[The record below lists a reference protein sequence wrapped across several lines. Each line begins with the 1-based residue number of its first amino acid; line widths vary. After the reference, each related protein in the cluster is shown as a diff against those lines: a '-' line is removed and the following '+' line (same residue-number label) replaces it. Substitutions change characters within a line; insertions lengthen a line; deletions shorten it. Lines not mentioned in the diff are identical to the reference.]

1 MLIWFFF
8 LYLSHPVND
17 RHCCPDILYSGQNC
31 RGPANGVVTES
42 RVLSGPP
49 SQRRE
54 RGTNIQAPQTPL
66 YAKHG
71 THAASAAELGLAAS
85 VRAEQLQHVSG

>member
-1 MLIWFFF
+1 MLNWFFF

-17 RHCCPDILYSGQNC
+17 RHCCPDILYSGQNY

-42 RVLSGPP
+42 RVLTGPP

-71 THAASAAELGLAAS
+71 THAASAAELGLAAR

>member
-1 MLIWFFF
+1 MLNWFFF
-8 LYLSHPVND
+8 FNLSHPVND

-71 THAASAAELGLAAS
+71 THAASAAELGLAAR

>member
-1 MLIWFFF
+1 MLICFFF

-42 RVLSGPP
+42 RVLTGPP

-66 YAKHG
+66 YAKYG
-71 THAASAAELGLAAS
+71 THAASATEFGLAAR